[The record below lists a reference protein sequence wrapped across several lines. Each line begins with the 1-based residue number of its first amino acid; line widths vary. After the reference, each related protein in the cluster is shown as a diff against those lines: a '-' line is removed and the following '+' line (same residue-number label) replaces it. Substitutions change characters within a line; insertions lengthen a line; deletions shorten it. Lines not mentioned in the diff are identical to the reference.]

1 MFVGRQVLAGW
12 ALAMLVY
19 WAEDLRKENENL
31 RRTNLLLK
39 SGWVRSV
46 DQLEVVQKTRTDHS
60 RRRRRFFE
68 DIHWATRSWSCC
80 LGRGECLERHYCSGR
95 AVHRGHG

>member
-1 MFVGRQVLAGW
+1 MFVGRQVLVGW

-60 RRRRRFFE
+60 RRRRWFFE
-68 DIHWATRSWSCC
+68 DIH
-80 LGRGECLERHYCSGR
+80 
-95 AVHRGHG
+95 

>member
-60 RRRRRFFE
+60 RRRRWFFD
-68 DIHWATRSWSCC
+68 DIH
-80 LGRGECLERHYCSGR
+80 
-95 AVHRGHG
+95 